1 MRCVCVC
8 VSEKS
13 WNWPCVLCV
22 FILHGC
28 LWKRLWKYLQRV
40 GSPLEQK
47 VSEGLRIARV
57 TQSFWDVFQFFQRH
71 KQGRVYGD
79 TKVLLFFVRDA
90 NVSMCQGPIISAYCI
105 CVRWVSLRYLLLRF
119 PAVFSCTCLA
129 SVSLALPCS
138 LVFPHSL
145 PSPVFLHLTPPAPH
159 HLVSLV
165 CI

>member
-90 NVSMCQGPIISAYCI
+90 NVSMCQGPIISA
-105 CVRWVSLRYLLLRF
+105 SLYL
-119 PAVFSCTCLA
+119 
-129 SVSLALPCS
+129 CS
-138 LVFPHSL
+138 LGFLAVSFAPFPCDVLVHLSCFRLISPPLFSGVPPLITITCVSSSHSTCT
-145 PSPVFLHLTPPAPH
+145 S
-159 HLVSLV
+159 SSR
-165 CI
+165 